1 VESVACAAIAAGA
14 DGVILR
20 TWIGRTGEVPR
31 VPATLSWSDAVAL
44 AAKLRGI
51 GQAIRG

>member
-1 VESVACAAIAAGA
+1 M
-14 DGVILR
+14 
-20 TWIGRTGEVPR
+20 
-31 VPATLSWSDAVAL
+31 PATLSWSDAVAL